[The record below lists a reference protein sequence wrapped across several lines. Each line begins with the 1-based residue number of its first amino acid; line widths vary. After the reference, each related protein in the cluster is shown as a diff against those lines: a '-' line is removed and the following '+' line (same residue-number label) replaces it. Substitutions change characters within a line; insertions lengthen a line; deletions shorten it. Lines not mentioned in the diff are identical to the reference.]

1 MEGNRRAVR
10 AGVTAAAKEIW
21 QVPKKLNKLG
31 EEKTSGD
38 EICPM
43 EVSKHGGFETSPP
56 RRPRKTPQDIIRPE
70 VKALLKGTNRLLVS
84 LTPKERMPSGTD
96 HGG

>member
-1 MEGNRRAVR
+1 MHHHLAGKNGRKSRAVR
-10 AGVTAAAKEIW
+10 AGVIPAAAKEIW

-43 EVSKHGGFETSPP
+43 EVSKHGGFETSPTEGP
-56 RRPRKTPQDIIRPE
+56 EKPPKT
-70 VKALLKGTNRLLVS
+70 S
-84 LTPKERMPSGTD
+84 
-96 HGG
+96 

>member
-1 MEGNRRAVR
+1 MVSA
-10 AGVTAAAKEIW
+10 AGTEEVAA
-21 QVPKKLNKLG
+21 KLG

-43 EVSKHGGFETSPP
+43 EVSKHGGFETSHP
-56 RRPRKTPQDIIRPE
+56 RRPRKTPQDIIRPK
-70 VKALLKGTNRLLVS
+70 VKAFIERDTSLVRKS
-84 LTPKERMPSGTD
+84 PTPPKERMPSGTD